1 MTEEAYEK
9 NKVIHTRTFSCADDH
24 PIVYYTFDEN
34 NEAIC
39 EYCSAK
45 FIYEPKKRTPLEE
58 MQERLEPIGEAIA
71 WRVENLFREN
81 PKLENVNIQRI
92 TFNEITKEAVVE
104 TLKEPRKIDE
114 N

>member
-1 MTEEAYEK
+1 
-9 NKVIHTRTFSCADDH
+9 
-24 PIVYYTFDEN
+24 
-34 NEAIC
+34 
-39 EYCSAK
+39 
-45 FIYEPKKRTPLEE
+45 